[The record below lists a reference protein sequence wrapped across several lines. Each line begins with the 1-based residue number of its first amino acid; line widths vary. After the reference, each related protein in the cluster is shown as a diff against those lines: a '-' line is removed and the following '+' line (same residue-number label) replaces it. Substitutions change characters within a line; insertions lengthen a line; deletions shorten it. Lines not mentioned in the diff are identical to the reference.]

1 MVRRKRKEITT
12 DSTFNQACDFY
23 LDSHQYLKLNN
34 RVQKMYEDYLKVARK
49 TAVHTGKQLGN
60 FKLSDMRYK
69 HFERAYE
76 TWQTERGITSSNH
89 IASSVSVVLNM
100 AIRNEAITTNY
111 MGLVPKTTPKPRRV
125 KWKPEQIKQ
134 FLNVAYSKWD
144 YRSVGLIVHMGYEW
158 GQRIG
163 DMRTLTW
170 DSLDLDAQRLDL
182 VQSKRGVDVHIPI
195 SDNLTIML
203 QQQKKDF
210 GFQDYVAPRVH
221 PRAGAYTPYDLQE
234 LSSYVNRVKEEA
246 GLPAELQARDMR
258 RTAITEMVEA
268 GVDLAGIMQVSGHQ
282 SPASVTPYMVNTFSG
297 AKTALDKRWGNK

>member
-1 MVRRKRKEITT
+1 MVKRKRKEIKTN
-12 DSTFNQACDFY
+12 STFNHACDFY
-23 LDSHQYLKLNN
+23 LDSHQHLKLNG
-34 RVQKMYEDYLKVARK
+34 RVQKMYEDYLLIARK
-49 TAVHTGKQLGN
+49 TAVHSGKQLGN
-60 FKLSDMRYK
+60 IKLSDLRYK

-76 TWQTERGITSSNH
+76 TWQTERGVTSSNH

-100 AIRNEAITTNY
+100 AIRNEALTTNY

-125 KWKPEQIKQ
+125 KWTPDQIKQ
-134 FLNVAYSKWD
+134 FLDVAYSEWRF
-144 YRSVGLIVHMGYEW
+144 RSIGLIVHMGYEW

-163 DMRTLTW
+163 DMRLLQW

-182 VQSKRGVDVHIPI
+182 IQSKRGVDVHIPI
-195 SDNLTIML
+195 SDNLTTML
-203 QQQKKDF
+203 IQQKKDF
-210 GFQDYVAPRVH
+210 GFQDYVAPRVN
-221 PRAGAYTPYDLQE
+221 PRAGAYSPYDLTE
-234 LSSYVNRVKEEA
+234 VSSIVNQVKDIA

-282 SPASVTPYMVNTFSG
+282 SPASVTPYLVNTFSG